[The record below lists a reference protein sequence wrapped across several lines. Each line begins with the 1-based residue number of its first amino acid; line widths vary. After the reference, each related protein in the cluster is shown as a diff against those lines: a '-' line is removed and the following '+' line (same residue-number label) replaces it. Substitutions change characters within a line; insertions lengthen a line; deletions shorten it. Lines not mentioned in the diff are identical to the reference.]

1 MFHMY
6 YLFHFCMKL
15 SFHPFFWNIEKA
27 HLWVLSA
34 LNWPCLFYI
43 EKVFSA
49 TAKKCRTEGQEY
61 ILKADELDG
70 TIMYQIVG
78 KYALLVF
85 VKDLPA

>member
-1 MFHMY
+1 MY
-6 YLFHFCMKL
+6 FLFHFCMKL

-34 LNWPCLFYI
+34 LNWPCLFHI
-43 EKVFSA
+43 EKLFSA

>member
-1 MFHMY
+1 MSDRH
-6 YLFHFCMKL
+6 
-15 SFHPFFWNIEKA
+15 
-27 HLWVLSA
+27 
-34 LNWPCLFYI
+34 CLFYI

-49 TAKKCRTEGQEY
+49 TAKKCQEY